1 MNIQKEVKKIET
13 AVQKFESLLRQY
25 LIDSIQTAVQN
36 NDSLAISITP
46 EYITVTEYVEAE
58 QVDYLVYIDDTDYT
72 VSIEATKQGFSIGYL
87 ESDSDT
93 YIRITNILRPIID
106 TYQTYFSWDGKEF
119 VINLK

>member
-25 LIDSIQTAVQN
+25 LIESIQTAIQN

-46 EYITVTEYVEAE
+46 ECITVTEYVEAE

-87 ESDSDT
+87 EADSET
-93 YIRITNILRPIID
+93 YIRITTILKPIID
-106 TYQTYFSWDGKEF
+106 TYQTFFSWDGKEF